1 MNRLGRPYTKLNNS
15 VKDKYCLYYIYIYK
29 IYKNYNKLMNK
40 TKKKSRL
47 IDIEN
52 KLIITSSWGGKIY
65 EWVSGRYKL
74 LIERK
79 ATRMCFTTW

>member
-1 MNRLGRPYTKLNNS
+1 MKKTK
-15 VKDKYCLYYIYIYK
+15 
-29 IYKNYNKLMNK
+29 
-40 TKKKSRL
+40 KKKSRL